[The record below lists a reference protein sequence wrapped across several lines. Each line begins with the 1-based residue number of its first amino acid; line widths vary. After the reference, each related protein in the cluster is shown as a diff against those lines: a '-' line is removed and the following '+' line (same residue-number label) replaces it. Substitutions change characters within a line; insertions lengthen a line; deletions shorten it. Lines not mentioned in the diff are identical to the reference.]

1 MGCCVVRLFRSRC
14 ASVRARV
21 FGGIP
26 LGGDPFLYAWDSR
39 AGMLHGSYRRN
50 TMKDNRSEQAGAGRT
65 APARDGRRAGT
76 SRNVSP
82 AAVCD
87 RTRGAQ
93 RPAQPRRRVPDT
105 AYAPRQ
111 TAPRPAQKP
120 AGRPV
125 PARRAGLHNT
135 SPHSRQIVVL
145 LAAVL
150 AVLLLIT
157 GSLLLARKVIF
168 LEREPVAPSGDDIPN
183 QPPETGNPIATP
195 GSHPFADGPTGT
207 VTFPFAADSRVIG
220 KNSIRSARAV
230 MVDLSAGEVV
240 ASRLADE
247 KMYPASMTKIMTLI
261 VAVENLSE
269 SVSLSYK
276 VTVSS
281 AVYEA
286 MRLAGSSGMGL
297 EAGEQLTVEALLYLT
312 ALQSDGIAASELA
325 RYIAGDEASFVQ
337 LMNRKASAMGLTNTH
352 FANPTGL
359 QDEANYSTCRDMAAI
374 LSYAMRMSLCRRILT
389 TDSYNATCTKTTGR
403 DAGYSFTYYVSNKFL
418 TLLSQADKGKPDSL
432 TMTAGKT
439 GYAGNNS
446 GFCLAS
452 YAVGADGHAYI
463 CVTSQAT
470 GSDGYLTCIRDH
482 VSLYNAYAN

>member
-1 MGCCVVRLFRSRC
+1 M
-14 ASVRARV
+14 
-21 FGGIP
+21 
-26 LGGDPFLYAWDSR
+26 
-39 AGMLHGSYRRN
+39 
-50 TMKDNRSEQAGAGRT
+50 
-65 APARDGRRAGT
+65 
-76 SRNVSP
+76 
-82 AAVCD
+82 
-87 RTRGAQ
+87 
-93 RPAQPRRRVPDT
+93 
-105 AYAPRQ
+105 
-111 TAPRPAQKP
+111 
-120 AGRPV
+120 

-195 GSHPFADGPTGT
+195 GSHPFADGQTGT

-230 MVDLSAGEVV
+230 VVDLSAGEVV

-312 ALQSDGIAASELA
+312 ALQSDGALPPVSW
-325 RYIAGDEASFVQ
+325 R
-337 LMNRKASAMGLTNTH
+337 
-352 FANPTGL
+352 
-359 QDEANYSTCRDMAAI
+359 AI
-374 LSYAMRMSLCRRILT
+374 SPGMRRPLFS
-389 TDSYNATCTKTTGR
+389 
-403 DAGYSFTYYVSNKFL
+403 
-418 TLLSQADKGKPDSL
+418 
-432 TMTAGKT
+432 
-439 GYAGNNS
+439 
-446 GFCLAS
+446 
-452 YAVGADGHAYI
+452 
-463 CVTSQAT
+463 
-470 GSDGYLTCIRDH
+470 
-482 VSLYNAYAN
+482 

>member
-1 MGCCVVRLFRSRC
+1 
-14 ASVRARV
+14 
-21 FGGIP
+21 
-26 LGGDPFLYAWDSR
+26 
-39 AGMLHGSYRRN
+39 
-50 TMKDNRSEQAGAGRT
+50 MKDNRSEQAGAGRT

-76 SRNVSP
+76 SRNASP

-125 PARRAGLHNT
+125 PTRRARLHNT

-183 QPPETGNPIATP
+183 QP
-195 GSHPFADGPTGT
+195 
-207 VTFPFAADSRVIG
+207 FAADSRVIG

-230 MVDLSAGEVV
+230 VVDLSAGEVV

>member
-1 MGCCVVRLFRSRC
+1 
-14 ASVRARV
+14 
-21 FGGIP
+21 
-26 LGGDPFLYAWDSR
+26 
-39 AGMLHGSYRRN
+39 
-50 TMKDNRSEQAGAGRT
+50 MKDNRSDQAGAGGT

-76 SRNVSP
+76 SRNASP

-111 TAPRPAQKP
+111 TTPRPAQKP

-230 MVDLSAGEVV
+230 VVDLSAGEVV

-261 VAVENLSE
+261 VAV
-269 SVSLSYK
+269 
-276 VTVSS
+276 
-281 AVYEA
+281 
-286 MRLAGSSGMGL
+286 
-297 EAGEQLTVEALLYLT
+297 
-312 ALQSDGIAASELA
+312 
-325 RYIAGDEASFVQ
+325 
-337 LMNRKASAMGLTNTH
+337 
-352 FANPTGL
+352 
-359 QDEANYSTCRDMAAI
+359 
-374 LSYAMRMSLCRRILT
+374 
-389 TDSYNATCTKTTGR
+389 
-403 DAGYSFTYYVSNKFL
+403 
-418 TLLSQADKGKPDSL
+418 
-432 TMTAGKT
+432 
-439 GYAGNNS
+439 
-446 GFCLAS
+446 
-452 YAVGADGHAYI
+452 
-463 CVTSQAT
+463 
-470 GSDGYLTCIRDH
+470 
-482 VSLYNAYAN
+482 